1 MQIHSLS
8 FSFRRIKIE
17 RQAKCC
23 SQRFE
28 AKTEVLQYPVRHDV
42 DNDDDNNDDNDEDF
56 QIEDDNCSSSE
67 ESKDIGKILFDF

>member
-1 MQIHSLS
+1 MQIRCLS

-28 AKTEVLQYPVRHDV
+28 AKKEVLQYPVGDDV
-42 DNDDDNNDDNDEDF
+42 DSDDNNNDDNEEDF

-67 ESKDIGKILFDF
+67 ESKDICKILFDF